1 MSGERSLHEFAD
13 ACMDE
18 WKRLCSHA
26 HTEDRVTSSLEE
38 TGLLARMKGAVC
50 REVVKPSVEMGGVEK
65 TVFDAVANS
74 SECSYSLGCNK
85 IGVQDEDGLLALA
98 KLHLSLAGQTR
109 TRSLVLYQ

>member
-1 MSGERSLHEFAD
+1 MWSLHEFAD

-74 SECSYSLGCNK
+74 SECSYSWPK
-85 IGVQDEDGLLALA
+85 IGMQ
-98 KLHLSLAGQTR
+98 
-109 TRSLVLYQ
+109 